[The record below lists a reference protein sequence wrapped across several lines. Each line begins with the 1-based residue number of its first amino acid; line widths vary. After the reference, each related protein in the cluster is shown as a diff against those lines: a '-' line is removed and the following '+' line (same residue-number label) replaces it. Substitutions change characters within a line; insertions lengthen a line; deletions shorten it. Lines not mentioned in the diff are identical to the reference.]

1 MTVPARRTAPADSG
15 RSARRSPSSRR
26 RLRYLARVALFATVR
41 GLGYAAGTTTVSA
54 IVWWITHR

>member
-15 RSARRSPSSRR
+15 RSARR
-26 RLRYLARVALFATVR
+26 RLRHLARLALFAAVR
-41 GLGYAAGTTTVSA
+41 GLGYAVGTTTVSA